1 MTLRWKIVLILA
13 ITAIAAYAVYPA
25 SKIPLGL
32 DLKGGVQLVLRVNT
46 DDALKFQT
54 QTEMEGL
61 RQGLAAKKVT
71 VGGLDLVSATSFKV
85 TGVTPAE
92 DNAFRD
98 AASDLGTNYNRVSGV
113 NGTYTFEMK
122 PNIANSMR
130 QQAVEQ
136 SRETI
141 ERRVNE
147 LGVAEPSIALQGS
160 TGDQILVQL
169 PGATDVA
176 RAKDVIGS
184 QGVLELSLV
193 DGGPASTREQLLQPT
208 GGAVPADDEVVPGQA
223 DSSGGDTGTVYYLV
237 KRVPVV
243 TGADLRNARPTLDEN
258 AQPAVSFT
266 LSGAGSRKFGDAT
279 GANIGR
285 NLAIIL
291 DGRVQSAP
299 RIDGRISTDGRIT
312 GNFTQEEAQNL
323 SLILKSGSLPA
334 SFTYLEE
341 QTIGPSLGADSIR
354 DGIIASLVGLF
365 LVLVFMLGYY
375 KLAGINAIVALL
387 LNLLILLGFMAYL
400 GATMTL
406 PGIAGFVLTMG
417 MGVDSNVLIFERIKE
432 ELAAS
437 HGVRASLN
445 VGFNRVFWTLLDT
458 HIAALISAAFLF
470 QFGTGP
476 IRGFA
481 TTLTFGLLANLFTST
496 FVSRT
501 IFEAVL
507 ARRRQVATL
516 SI

>member
-1 MTLRWKIVLILA
+1 MSLRWKIILILA
-13 ITAIAAYAVYPA
+13 IAAIAAYAVYPP

-46 DDALKFQT
+46 DDALRFET

-61 RQGLAAKKVT
+61 RQNLATRKINVA
-71 VGGLDLVSATSFKV
+71 DLKQIDATSFTV
-85 TGVTPAE
+85 TGVPPAQ
-92 DNAFRD
+92 DSAFRE
-98 AASDLGTNYNRVSGV
+98 AADDLSTNYNRVPGL
-113 NGTYTFEMK
+113 NGSYTFEMK
-122 PNIANSMR
+122 PNIVNSLR

-136 SRETI
+136 SRDTI

-147 LGVAEPSIALQGS
+147 LGVAEPSIALQGN

-176 RAKDVIGS
+176 RAKEVIGS

-193 DGGPASTREQLLQPT
+193 EAGPASTREQLLQAT
-208 GGAVPADDEVVPGQA
+208 GGTVPPEDMVVPGV
-223 DSSGGDTGTVYYLV
+223 GDTSEGGGGTVYYLV
-237 KRVPVV
+237 KKVPVV
-243 TGADLRNARPTLDEN
+243 TGKDLRNARPTLDES
-258 AQPAVSFT
+258 AQPAVAFT
-266 LSGAGSRKFGDAT
+266 LSGQGSRKFGDAT

-291 DGRVQSAP
+291 DGHVQSAP

-365 LVLVFMLGYY
+365 LVLFFMLGYY

-432 ELAAS
+432 ELEAS

-458 HIAALISAAFLF
+458 HVASLISAAFLF

-481 TTLTFGLLANLFTST
+481 TTLTFGLLANLFTAT

-501 IFEAVL
+501 IFEVVL
-507 ARRRQVATL
+507 SGRRQVATL